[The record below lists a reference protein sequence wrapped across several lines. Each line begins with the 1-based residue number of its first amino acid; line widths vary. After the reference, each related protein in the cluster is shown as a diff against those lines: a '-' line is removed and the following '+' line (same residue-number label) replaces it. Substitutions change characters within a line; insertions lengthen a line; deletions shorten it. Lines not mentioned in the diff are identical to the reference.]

1 MGGEVGAHS
10 GFQRQLSKLHSSSG
24 FLHANSLIYLE
35 LRTLL
40 PRQEAPA
47 ADFAHHSSQR
57 IHDRES
63 A

>member
-35 LRTLL
+35 LRTLDPTRGPGGRFRASFITTDL
-40 PRQEAPA
+40 
-47 ADFAHHSSQR
+47 
-57 IHDRES
+57 
-63 A
+63 

>member
-40 PRQEAPA
+40 PRQAGGRFRA
-47 ADFAHHSSQR
+47 SFITTDL
-57 IHDRES
+57 
-63 A
+63 